1 MGVYISGHPLESYM
15 NRIKST
21 TFNTGLLSYYDE
33 DEDGSRTYTEIKN
46 DMSVSMCGVVLS
58 THRINTRSGQTMLA
72 VTLEDLYGQLECIV
86 FPKNYDKLKTV
97 AVEEAVVVV
106 SGRLQIKEN
115 EVKILAEKMEPVEE
129 EQRAK
134 PADPG
139 ARETL
144 GLILPDSDAVLNDVF
159 DVLTSYRGDI
169 PVIINRG
176 GKNYTIKDRVRKC
189 EGLKGEL
196 SAVIGEKNVVF
207 FMKKQ

>member
-1 MGVYISGHPLESYM
+1 
-15 NRIKST
+15 
-21 TFNTGLLSYYDE
+21 
-33 DEDGSRTYTEIKN
+33 
-46 DMSVSMCGVVLS
+46 
-58 THRINTRSGQTMLA
+58 MLA

-106 SGRLQIKEN
+106 SGRLQTRRTRSRF
-115 EVKILAEKMEPVEE
+115 LAERWSRWKKNSA
-129 EQRAK
+129 AK
-134 PADPG
+134 PAIRG

-144 GLILPDSDAVLNDVF
+144 GADSARSDAVLNDVF